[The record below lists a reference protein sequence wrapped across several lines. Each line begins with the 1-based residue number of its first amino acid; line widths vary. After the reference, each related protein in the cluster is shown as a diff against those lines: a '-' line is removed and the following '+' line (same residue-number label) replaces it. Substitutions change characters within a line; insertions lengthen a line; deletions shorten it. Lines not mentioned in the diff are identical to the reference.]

1 MIEQPPSFFRARQE
15 RADRANRLGATDISR
30 VAVIEVDGVDD
41 LEHRPFPRQMALA
54 FGDGRPS
61 LAWLIAPEATWA
73 LSGKMPRDVGLTL
86 LGHGTH
92 PLQIASEIGAQ
103 ISRSRLY
110 SRHPEDV
117 TDWLALFFQ
126 AAVMHMRFSIR
137 DVRDLTTP
145 FITSLYDLPGPELR
159 RVDRATALLHRDA
172 THASADAA
180 RTIHH
185 VRAIRALRLERE
197 QTLAHEALVKRPA
210 ASAEA
215 GRSP

>member
-1 MIEQPPSFFRARQE
+1 MIERPPSYYRARQE
-15 RADRANRLGATDISR
+15 RADRADRLEATDISD

-54 FGDGRPS
+54 FGDGRPG
-61 LAWLIAPEATWA
+61 LAWLIAPESKWA
-73 LSGKMPRDVGLTL
+73 LSGKMPREVGLTL
-86 LGHGTH
+86 VGHGTH

-103 ISRSRLY
+103 ISHSRLY
-110 SRHPEDV
+110 SRHPED
-117 TDWLALFFQ
+117 TTEWLTLFFQ
-126 AAVMHMRFSIR
+126 AALMHKRIYIR

-145 FITSLYDLPGPELR
+145 SGTSVYDLPGPELR
-159 RVDRATALLHRDA
+159 RVDRETALLHRDA

-180 RTIHH
+180 RMIQH

-197 QTLAHEALVKRPA
+197 QTLAVEAKAKRAA
-210 ASAEA
+210 ASADA

>member
-1 MIEQPPSFFRARQE
+1 MIERPFSYFRARQE
-15 RADRANRLGATDISR
+15 RAEGADRLGATDISR

-54 FGDGRPS
+54 FGDGRPG
-61 LAWLIAPEATWA
+61 LAWLIAPESTWA
-73 LSGKMPRDVGLTL
+73 LSGRTPRDVGLTL

-103 ISRSRLY
+103 ISSSRLY
-110 SRHPEDV
+110 SRHPEDT

-126 AAVMHMRFSIR
+126 AAMMPTRFSIR

-145 FITSLYDLPGPELR
+145 FGTSLYDLPGPELR
-159 RVDRATALLHRDA
+159 CIDRATALLHRDA

-180 RTIHH
+180 RTIQH

-197 QTLAHEALVKRPA
+197 LTLAHEAEAKRPA